1 MLLDSEQAKDTM
13 TSVISTFE
21 KSDVDYG
28 DIRFNQGTSR
38 VVFKDKEEETI
49 GSGSNFGFHLRVFK
63 KGEWRSLGISEFE
76 KTKIIE
82 SAKKLCNFSPFPKK
96 ISLTKIEDWNFH
108 RELKPKKQAEMHE
121 MIGMMR
127 DIFKMTKS
135 SSKKIVDVVSNTAVE
150 DVEKIFMNTAG
161 SNLFDRFPRTRY
173 FVLAVSKEG
182 PRIERDVAGK
192 GAMQGYEFIDGQDW
206 EKVCSETAKS
216 ATDLL
221 KAENPPS
228 GKNMVILDEDMSGLL
243 AHESC
248 GHGLEAD
255 QVLRN
260 RAYFYQF
267 FKKRVAPDMVSISDD
282 SRYPE
287 AYGSYSFDDEGTKS
301 KKNMLV
307 ENGILKSFIHSI
319 ESASVLNATP
329 TGNGRAQDF
338 AHKVFVRMSNTYFE
352 PGNWK
357 FEEILE
363 GVKKGLYL
371 VGGSHGM
378 EDPEGGGM
386 QISSIK
392 AYQIENGELKN
403 ILRGCTLTGNVVK
416 LLMNIDAVS
425 KSFDLRPGSCG
436 KGHEDYVAVTSGGPH
451 LRVKEAIVGAG

>member
-1 MLLDSEQAKDTM
+1 MSA
-13 TSVISTFE
+13 VISEFG
-21 KSDVDYG
+21 KGSVDYG
-28 DIRFNQGTSR
+28 DIRFNQGSSN

-49 GSGSNFGFHLRVFK
+49 GSGSSFGFHLRVFK
-63 KGEWRSLGISEFE
+63 KGEWRSLGISELE
-76 KTKIIE
+76 KGKIVE
-82 SAKKLCNFSPFPKK
+82 SAKKLCQFSPNPKK
-96 ISLTKIEDWNFH
+96 IKLTKIEDWNFH
-108 RELKPKKQAEMHE
+108 RESKPKKRVEIQE
-121 MIGMMR
+121 MIDLLR
-127 DIFKMTKS
+127 DIFKITKAYNN
-135 SSKKIVDVVSNTAVE
+135 KIVDVVSNIAVE
-150 DVEKIFMNTAG
+150 DVEKIFMNTGG

-173 FVLAVSKEG
+173 FVLAVSKDG
-182 PRIERDVAGK
+182 RRIERDVVGK
-192 GAMQGYEFIDGQDW
+192 GALQGYEFVDEQDW
-206 EKVCSETAKS
+206 DKVCSETAKS
-216 ATDLL
+216 AVDLL

-267 FKKRVAPDMVSISDD
+267 FKKRVGPEIVSISDD

-287 AYGSYSFDDEGTKS
+287 GYGSYSFDDEGTKS
-301 KKNMLV
+301 KKNILV

-352 PGNWK
+352 PGKWK
-357 FEEILE
+357 FEEMLE
-363 GVKKGLYL
+363 GVKEGLYL

-378 EDPEGGGM
+378 EDPEGGGI

-392 AYQIENGELKN
+392 SYKIENGEIKN

-416 LLMNIDAVS
+416 LLMNIDAIS